1 MLALTVWFL
10 RCRSKVGLIPV
21 KALSK
26 LLSFAV
32 ERSIGDRI
40 VRMRV
45 TAYPSYAV
53 TTSVLL
59 VNVSVW
65 DKVPVV
71 RVDGGGLKPAAVSL
85 LCVFLGV
92 VECRHGVTSVE

>member
-59 VNVSVW
+59 VNV
-65 DKVPVV
+65 
-71 RVDGGGLKPAAVSL
+71 
-85 LCVFLGV
+85 
-92 VECRHGVTSVE
+92 